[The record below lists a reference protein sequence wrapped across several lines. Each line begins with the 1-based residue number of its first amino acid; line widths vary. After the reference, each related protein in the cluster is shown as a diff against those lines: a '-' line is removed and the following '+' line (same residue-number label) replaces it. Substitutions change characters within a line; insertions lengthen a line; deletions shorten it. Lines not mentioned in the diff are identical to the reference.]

1 MTSLPPPTTAPAG
14 WYPDPSGIGTRYFD
28 GRAWGPRSA
37 PVPVFEQKPPH
48 QRLPLPAAL
57 GALLVLVG
65 SLVFGRAVVALF
77 ADSERPVDVVLSV
90 LVGYGPSLVWCWY
103 VLRRWT
109 DGRLG
114 AIGWTFRWG
123 DLWRGPATYLTAIGI
138 QIVIAALLLLLD
150 VPISSNIDEG
160 ESRATLGYK
169 IAIVIVT
176 VVAAP
181 IVEEIIFRGVVLRG
195 LLSRMGP
202 VPAIVIQGTLF
213 GVAHVDPSRGSGNI
227 GLAVVLSSV
236 GIVFGA
242 AAYLTRRIA
251 PTVIA
256 HAIFNGVVMILLLS
270 GVLDDVDTDFGGRTA
285 RSAVT
290 SSELVVVDQAHVIE
304 PHGDHHHPRTIHL
317 LERFER
323 GSVDDLDVVD
333 ACSRFGV
340 EYPAG
345 GSRQCAGVTLA
356 CGVQVDR

>member
-28 GRAWGPRSA
+28 GRAWGPPSPA
-37 PVPVFEQKPPH
+37 VPVFEQTPPH
-48 QRLPLPAAL
+48 QRLPLPAAV

-65 SLVFGRAVVALF
+65 SLVFGRSVVALF
-77 ADSERPVDVVLSV
+77 ADSDRPVDVVLSV

-114 AIGWTFRWG
+114 SIGWAFTWG

-150 VPISSNIDEG
+150 VPISSNVDEG

-202 VPAIVIQGTLF
+202 VPAIAIQGVLF

-270 GVLDDVDTDFGGRTA
+270 GVLDDVDTDFGGRTVA
-285 RSAVT
+285 P
-290 SSELVVVDQAHVIE
+290 SESVVVDQAHVVE
-304 PHGDHHHPRTIHL
+304 PHSEHDHRWPIQL
-317 LERFER
+317 LDRFER
-323 GSVDDLDVVD
+323 GGIDDLDVVD

-340 EYPAG
+340 EYAAG
-345 GSRQCAGVTLA
+345 GGRECSGIALAG
-356 CGVQVDR
+356 GVQVDR